1 MTYEDIACMNP
12 DEMEKAI
19 KELLAIAGVV
29 AILGQVVKI
38 SKELANAA
46 GRFL

>member
-1 MTYEDIACMNP
+1 MTYEDIACMQS

-19 KELLAIAGVV
+19 KELLAIAGAV
-29 AILGQVVKI
+29 AILGQGVKI

-46 GRFL
+46 RRFL